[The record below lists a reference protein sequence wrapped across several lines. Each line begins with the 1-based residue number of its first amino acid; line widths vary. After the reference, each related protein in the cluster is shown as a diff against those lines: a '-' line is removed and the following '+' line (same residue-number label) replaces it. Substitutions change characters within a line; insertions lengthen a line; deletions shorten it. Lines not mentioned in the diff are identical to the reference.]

1 MPLLHVL
8 ILAIVQGVTEFL
20 PVSSSGHLVL
30 TWEAFDLLGWQVP
43 ENTKAERLVIDIAVH
58 LGTLLAVVVYFWRDI
73 ARMGL
78 GLAKLCVGRWDAS
91 TRLAYFLL
99 VASLPIFVAGYL
111 CKDFVTLLLRDHT
124 VIAWTTIGFGIL
136 LFLGDRIGMTLHRI
150 EHLTLS
156 GALVMGFAQ
165 VLALIPGTSRSGITI
180 TAARFLGFE
189 RQDAARISLLLAVPA
204 ILGAGTLAGLDLH
217 DHGNIRLTIDAGIA
231 AGLAFVTALIA
242 VAVMMAWLRR
252 STFTPFVAYRICL
265 GLVLLWL
272 IYQEPLLIWLGA

>member
-30 TWEAFDLLGWQVP
+30 TWEGFDLLGWQVP

-58 LGTLLAVVVYFWRDI
+58 LGTLLAVIVYFWRDI

-78 GLAKLCVGRWDAS
+78 GLAKLLVGRWDAS
-91 TRLAYFLL
+91 TRLAYYLL

-111 CKDFVTLLLRDHT
+111 SKDFVTLLLRDHT
-124 VIAWTTIGFGIL
+124 VIAWTTIGFGLL

-150 EHLTLS
+150 EHLTLV

-217 DHGNIRLTIDAGIA
+217 ERGDIRLTTDAGVA
-231 AGLAFVTALIA
+231 AGLSFVTALIA
-242 VAVMMAWLRR
+242 VTVMMAWLRR
-252 STFTPFVAYRICL
+252 ATFAPFVAYRICL

-272 IYQEPLLIWLGA
+272 IYQDPLRLWLGF